1 MFHQRGMQ
9 EKVYN
14 IKDFALVWRLLGTL
28 SRISVLTDF
37 FMNIIFLIYLCY
49 SIRLCLFYQTV
60 LWIYSVKPTQLSRRH
75 EWSTVEKLLIIPQL
89 SLKTLKKHLL
99 KTWFPWPVYIMFYFL
114 RWLLL
119 IYHLLRLPA
128 GTIPSSNSLLISG
141 TILLFTMK
149 ISTTSFWSISKF
161 SQFAYMWHHSLHY

>member
-14 IKDFALVWRLLGTL
+14 IKDFAQVWRLLGTL
-28 SRISVLTDF
+28 SRISVVTDF
-37 FMNIIFLIYLCY
+37 FMNIIFLIYLRY

-60 LWIYSVKPTQLSRRH
+60 LWICSVKHTQLSRRH
-75 EWSTVEKLLIIPQL
+75 EWSAVEKLLIIPP
-89 SLKTLKKHLL
+89 TLTENTEKHLL
-99 KTWFPWPVYIMFYFL
+99 KTWFPWTVYIMFYFL

-141 TILLFTMK
+141 TILLFTVK
-149 ISTTSFWSISKF
+149 ISTAWCWSISKF